1 MELLKTVTSPD
12 DIRKLSLNELKQL
25 AAEIRELIILT
36 TARTGGHVAPN
47 LGVVELTL
55 ALHYVFNTPHD
66 RIIWDVGHQCY
77 AHKIITGRKDRFS
90 TLRQYGGIA
99 GFPKKSESVYDVF
112 DTGHSGNS
120 ISVALGMA
128 TADYLLGKEKQHTV
142 AVIGDGSIVSGMA
155 LEALNNAG
163 VLKRDIIVILNDNEM
178 SIARST
184 GAIASY
190 LSRIITGKFYNRLR
204 EDALMLLGHLPKDLS
219 ERARLAA
226 RKLEEGLKNL
236 LVPSLLFEE
245 LGFRY
250 IGPIDGHSIVELV
263 DTFRRLIGLKGPVLV
278 HVVTKKGQG
287 YPVAMTQP
295 ERFHGIGPFDVA
307 TGAPQERPGPTF
319 TEVFGKKIVELAG
332 RDHRVVAITAGMC
345 LGTGLVRFRET
356 FPERFFDV
364 GICEQHAVSFAAGLA
379 LNGLKPVVAIYST
392 FLMRA
397 IDQLIQDVCLQN
409 LPVVFAIDRAGLVG
423 EDGPTHHGVYDLSY
437 LTILPGITIFA
448 PRDEYDMARMLE
460 YAIEFSSGP
469 IALRYP
475 RGGSELTFVPS
486 ERAPI
491 APGRGEMLRYGK
503 DGAILA
509 VGAMVK
515 YALEAAGMLAQQGL
529 ELAVA
534 DGRSV
539 KPLDEELATELAKI
553 NGKLVTIE
561 ENTLFGGFGNIVS
574 LALEKRGIACRL
586 FRIGLEDRF
595 IEHGSRK
602 ILLER
607 CGLSVEQIADKLRRF
622 FNEQG

>member
-1 MELLKTVTSPD
+1 MELLKTIVSPD
-12 DIRKLSLNELKQL
+12 DVRKLSLNELKQL
-25 AAEIRELIILT
+25 AAEIRELIITT

-77 AHKIITGRKDRFS
+77 AHKIITGRKDQFP

-128 TADYLLGKEKQHTV
+128 TADYLLGEKKRHTV

-163 VLKRDIIVILNDNEM
+163 MLKRDITVILNDNEM

-190 LSRIITGKFYNRLR
+190 LNRIITGRFYNRLR
-204 EDALMLLGHLPKDLS
+204 EDAWTLLGQLPKDLS
-219 ERARLAA
+219 ERARLAS

-250 IGPIDGHSIVELV
+250 IGPVDGHSVAELV
-263 DTFRRLIGLKGPVLV
+263 DTFRRVIGLKGPILV

-287 YPVAMTQP
+287 YPVAMAQP
-295 ERFHGIGPFDVA
+295 ERFHGICPFDVVS
-307 TGAPQERPGPTF
+307 GVPQKPTGPTF
-319 TEVFGKKIVELAG
+319 TEIFGKKIVELAE
-332 RDHRVVAITAGMC
+332 RDSRVVTITAGMC
-345 LGTGLVRFRET
+345 LGTGLGRFREK

-379 LNGLKPVVAIYST
+379 QNGLRPVVAIYST

-409 LPVVFAIDRAGLVG
+409 LPVIFVVDRAGIVG
-423 EDGPTHHGVYDLSY
+423 EDGPTHHGIYDLSY
-437 LTILPGITIFA
+437 LTMIPGITIFA
-448 PRDEYDMARMLE
+448 PRDEYDLERMLE
-460 YAIEFSSGP
+460 YAVEYSSGP
-469 IALRYP
+469 LALRYP
-475 RGGSELTFVPS
+475 RGGSEFTNVLK
-486 ERAPI
+486 ERPPI
-491 APGRGEMLRYGK
+491 EPAKGEILKYGE
-503 DGAILA
+503 DGAIIA
-509 VGAMVK
+509 VGVMVK
-515 YALEAAGMLAQQGL
+515 YALEVADVLAQYGI
-529 ELAVA
+529 ELVVA
-534 DGRSV
+534 DSRCV
-539 KPLDEELATELAKI
+539 KPIDEELVTHLAKI
-553 NGKLVTIE
+553 SGKLVTIE
-561 ENTLFGGFGNIVS
+561 ENTLLGGFGNVVS
-574 LALEKRGIACRL
+574 LVLEKRGISCRL
-586 FRIGLEDRF
+586 CRIGLEDRF

-602 ILLER
+602 ILLEK
-607 CGLSVEQIADKLRRF
+607 CGLSTKQISEKLKQF
-622 FNEQG
+622 FNE